1 MQVVSNGSAGAYY
14 LPRKNFIMG
23 RPLFHGGWYPDH
35 VIRLIK
41 KDNLI
46 EWVGD
51 LHEYPKV
58 KGELAYLHHDLL
70 HLTHRGLDWM
80 LQKTRN
86 YTRISAQIL
95 YAHHHPQVRVKNFF
109 GAMAREFYYRAIRQA
124 GWKDGLLGWLEIIY
138 QTFNA
143 FLIQVQLWELQQQQT
158 LDKQYQL
165 LDKKIS
171 HEL

>member
-1 MQVVSNGSAGAYY
+1 
-14 LPRKNFIMG
+14 
-23 RPLFHGGWYPDH
+23 
-35 VIRLIK
+35 
-41 KDNLI
+41 
-46 EWVGD
+46 
-51 LHEYPKV
+51 
-58 KGELAYLHHDLL
+58 
-70 HLTHRGLDWM
+70 
-80 LQKTRN
+80 
-86 YTRISAQIL
+86 
-95 YAHHHPQVRVKNFF
+95 
-109 GAMAREFYYRAIRQA
+109 MAREFYYRAIRQA